1 MNLKE
6 IISKIRIYK
15 LLTYR
20 TKRRKKNKIKIKKTL
35 TIIIKSEYN
44 DYNNKVTKVI
54 VINKS
59 GFTIPIKN
67 GFIKWFYH
75 SN

>member
-1 MNLKE
+1 M
-6 IISKIRIYK
+6 
-15 LLTYR
+15 
-20 TKRRKKNKIKIKKTL
+20 

-59 GFTIPIKN
+59 GFTIPVKN
-67 GFIKWFYH
+67 GHIKWFYH
-75 SN
+75 SSQKWAYKVVLPFQLKMEVKVDGIGNFTI